1 MSEVLHKQQSV
12 AQDRGDTSHPL
23 FCAQAALLSQRF
35 LHFFWSGD
43 IVTCAK
49 FLDPNVCLVESNM
62 QRSFVGKDNVSRFL
76 SEQRLRRTP
85 DYRGHDEEYDVQP
98 VTNDVCTVSARY
110 HAPAGP
116 TSAGDASRSN
126 VFGSFFWM
134 LGENG
139 LPLLKLCNFSRQSD
153 RELSEARREPNA
165 TETGSSTVE
174 HRVALQAH
182 DTSGTTHWVYPHN
195 VIYIAA
201 AHQYTDVHCRDRL
214 IHLRASFT
222 QVLEQL
228 DGVVVRIHRS
238 YAVNPSYI
246 SHMEGEELHLINGAV
261 LPIPVKRVRQVR
273 ELLAQ
278 HADKLGDRT

>member
-1 MSEVLHKQQSV
+1 MSEVLHNQQSA

-35 LHFFWSGD
+35 LHFYWSGD
-43 IVTCAK
+43 IDTCTK
-49 FLDPNVCLVESNM
+49 FLGPNVCLMDSNVQM
-62 QRSFVGKDNVSRFL
+62 NLVGKNKAVDLLR
-76 SEQRLRRTP
+76 EQRLRLAS
-85 DYRGHDEEYDVQP
+85 DYRGYDERYEVEP
-98 VTNDVCTVSARY
+98 VVNNVCTVSARY
-110 HAPAGP
+110 RAPFNDDTTYA
-116 TSAGDASRSN
+116 N
-126 VFGSFFWM
+126 VLCSFFWFV
-134 LGENG
+134 GNDG
-139 LPLLKLCNFSRQSD
+139 LPQLQLCNLSRRSD
-153 RELSEARREPNA
+153 QELALARGEG
-165 TETGSSTVE
+165 TDFTGAKAAKNRE

-228 DGVVVRIHRS
+228 ESVVVRIHRS